1 MHCPH
6 CENAF
11 KAAAEG
17 GGGTPPLGAV
27 AIERPGSINTHS
39 PKIWVKPLFAIFYPE
54 IGAFPL
60 ILSNMPK

>member
-1 MHCPH
+1 MQCTH

-11 KAAAEG
+11 TQQPKG
-17 GGGTPPLGAV
+17 GGGTPPLRAV

-39 PKIWVKPLFAIFYPE
+39 PKIRVKPLFAVFCPE

-60 ILSNMPK
+60 I

>member
-1 MHCPH
+1 MHCTH

-11 KAAAEG
+11 TAWAEG
-17 GGGTPPLGAV
+17 GRGYPPLRAV

-39 PKIWVKPLFAIFYPE
+39 PKIWVKPLFAVFCPE

-60 ILSNMPK
+60 I